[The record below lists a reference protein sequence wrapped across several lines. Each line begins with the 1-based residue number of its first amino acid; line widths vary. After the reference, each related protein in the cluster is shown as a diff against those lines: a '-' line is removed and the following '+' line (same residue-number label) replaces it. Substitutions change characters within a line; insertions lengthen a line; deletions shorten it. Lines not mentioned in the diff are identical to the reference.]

1 MTEVNSTT
9 SHLSVAMTTEEVDD
23 IYSTHGSRMTSPV
36 SSDFKFYFKCA
47 VIFIGAVGMAT
58 NALVLYAL
66 VASKQHKKHVLIVN
80 QNALDLFNS
89 FFLVI
94 NFVVKLL
101 NLRLTGTLGYWLCML
116 ILSEYFVTLGNT
128 SSIVN
133 LAAISI
139 DRYLKVVHH
148 RWSKKRLRP
157 WMIYSVMA
165 FAWLVA
171 IVHMTTQVFETTRV
185 VDGVC
190 YGHAFF
196 KSRSHQVAST
206 VFYVSA
212 YYVVIIAIFIFC
224 YGRIL
229 MTIRRQASLMAAHSD
244 AGAGPSTAQ
253 TQSSQM
259 QSSVIKT
266 KTQSSQMQST
276 VIKTMIFVCA
286 FFAVARLP
294 TMIYV
299 IILTLNPGT
308 LLLDERYYV
317 SVFISYLYTCTNPFI
332 YAVKLDPVR
341 QILVGMIP
349 RKRSSVQSAQIPWT
363 TSRPT

>member
-23 IYSTHGSRMTSPV
+23 ISSTHGSRMTSPV

-47 VIFIGAVGMAT
+47 VIFIGAVGVAT
-58 NALVLYAL
+58 NALVLCAL

-94 NFVVKLL
+94 NFAVKFL

-116 ILSEYFVTLGNT
+116 ILSEYFVSLGNT

-148 RWSKKRLRP
+148 RWSKKKLRP

-171 IVHMTTQVFETTRV
+171 IVHMTTQVFQTTRV
-185 VDGVC
+185 VGGVC

-196 KSRSHQVAST
+196 KSRAHQVAST
-206 VFYVSA
+206 IFYVSA

-229 MTIRRQASLMAAHSD
+229 MTIRRQASIMAAHSD

-253 TQSSQM
+253 AQSSQM

-266 KTQSSQMQST
+266 
-276 VIKTMIFVCA
+276 MILVCA

-349 RKRSSVQSAQIPWT
+349 RKRSSVQSAQFPGT